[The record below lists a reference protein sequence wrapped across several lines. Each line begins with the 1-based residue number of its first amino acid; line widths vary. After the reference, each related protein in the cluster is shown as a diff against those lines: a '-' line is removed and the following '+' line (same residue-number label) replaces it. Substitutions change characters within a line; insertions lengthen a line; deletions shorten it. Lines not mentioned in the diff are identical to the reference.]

1 MPGDYQTSTEGVR
14 WLASRR
20 QSQGP
25 GQRSGADSRGTVR
38 EMGTEKMKG
47 ATGAEGAKGVKGNAA
62 LYMRNAPA
70 LHMPS
75 KLQCSVVE
83 ASNDLQTATK

>member
-1 MPGDYQTSTEGVR
+1 
-14 WLASRR
+14 
-20 QSQGP
+20 
-25 GQRSGADSRGTVR
+25 
-38 EMGTEKMKG
+38 MGTEKMRG
-47 ATGAEGAKGVKGNAA
+47 AKGAEGAKGAKGNAA